1 MKTDEDP
8 QKLEVND
15 INSVTKDDK
24 MTTLNKSD
32 KDANKSDDKTKSEE
46 ETVDLESILGEFKIY
61 GWYHIKCMTLIGFL
75 VFTNGWHGTNYV
87 FVAENV
93 DYT

>member
-1 MKTDEDP
+1 MNTDDGDDDP
-8 QKLEVND
+8 QKLKVTE
-15 INSVTKDDK
+15 INNKIKDDSK
-24 MTTLNKSD
+24 SDEETNKSD
-32 KDANKSDDKTKSEE
+32 QDKPKSEDQAIDL
-46 ETVDLESILGEFKIY
+46 ETVLGEFKIY
-61 GWYHIKCMTLIGFL
+61 GWYHIKCVTLIGFL